1 MPADLLLQSLPTAAS
16 TQREDSVSVC
26 LEGLL
31 SQETSPGP
39 RPLPDR
45 KPKLREP
52 RASREAAAQDSDP
65 ESWTSV
71 CASALTSFC
80 PHL

>member
-39 RPLPDR
+39 RP
-45 KPKLREP
+45 PKLREP

-80 PHL
+80 PHH